1 MSPTMGPEHVPRH
14 GPRPHP
20 TTWAPDTSHNM
31 GPPISHS
38 TAASLHRHPNPQ
50 LPYPTATPF
59 TRSASL
65 FDCFLHDEV
74 RPDAFTPLVAIEW
87 EELSYT
93 IFGNRRLYAVKEY
106 ARIHGPWNSR
116 APEMRIIVHK
126 FPFEHLVPVGGVE
139 LRYAFLLKAL
149 DAMSS
154 RYGVI
159 DSGFQLCC
167 ASSQTFFSRQK
178 QA

>member
-1 MSPTMGPEHVPRH
+1 MMSYLPRLFYFGELLQVQFLWGCAKLVVANVNILEGTMCPLQSLTLQQRKYILLLWLPNLFFLMANAYHFSDSHNMGPEHVPRH

-65 FDCFLHDEV
+65 FDSPGPQALLIHKV
-74 RPDAFTPLVAIEW
+74 RRPYQST
-87 EELSYT
+87 
-93 IFGNRRLYAVKEY
+93 
-106 ARIHGPWNSR
+106 
-116 APEMRIIVHK
+116 
-126 FPFEHLVPVGGVE
+126 
-139 LRYAFLLKAL
+139 
-149 DAMSS
+149 
-154 RYGVI
+154 
-159 DSGFQLCC
+159 
-167 ASSQTFFSRQK
+167 
-178 QA
+178 